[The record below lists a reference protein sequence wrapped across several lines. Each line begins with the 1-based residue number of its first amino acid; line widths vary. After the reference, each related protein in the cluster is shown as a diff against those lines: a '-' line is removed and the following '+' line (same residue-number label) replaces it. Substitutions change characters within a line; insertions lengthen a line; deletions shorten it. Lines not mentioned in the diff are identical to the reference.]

1 MSQFTDKAGISQSSS
16 QTHANLK
23 QEIEML
29 FNPYLL
35 WSYQLEFMKQMTIIG
50 VNTLVPAYATLH
62 TIGKTAE
69 MVVTR

>member
-1 MSQFTDKAGISQSSS
+1 
-16 QTHANLK
+16 
-23 QEIEML
+23 ML